1 MPWKYNGSTLKVGR
15 AFTGTDGTKYPA
27 VWMRYSDSEK
37 TDIGITWEDSPA
49 SEAPYDN
56 RFYWGRQTDG
66 TLIPRSLT
74 DVNNVD
80 ENGKAVIDPL
90 TGQQSVTKGLKTIYI
105 EQTKQTANDKLS
117 ATDWYVTRKA
127 EDSTTTIPS
136 DVTTYRAA
144 VRTKSGTIEKAITDA
159 ADHAAF
165 MALFDTPMDDQDPP
179 QPTGNA
185 PINDWPEDI

>member
-1 MPWKYNGSTLKVGR
+1 MPWKYNGSILKVGR

-37 TDIGITWEDSPA
+37 AARGITWEDPPA

-56 RFYWGRQTDG
+56 RFYWGRETDG
-66 TLIPRSLT
+66 TLIPKSLT
-74 DVNNVD
+74 DVNEVD
-80 ENGKAVIDPL
+80 KDGNAIIDPVTDKQL
-90 TGQQSVTKGLKTIYI
+90 VTKGLKTIYT
-105 EQTKQTANDKLS
+105 EQIKQTANYKLS
-117 ATDWYVTRKA
+117 TTDWYITRKA

-136 DVTTYRAA
+136 AVSTYRAA
-144 VRTKSGTIEKAITDA
+144 VRTKSGQIETLIADV

-165 MALFDTPMDDQDPP
+165 MALFDVPMDNQKPP

-185 PINDWPEDI
+185 PINDWPDEL

>member
-1 MPWKYNGSTLKVGR
+1 MPWKLGDKIIKEGR
-15 AFTGTDGTKYPA
+15 SWSNDGVTHPTNWA
-27 VWMRYSDSEK
+27 IWSDADK
-37 TDIGITWEDSPA
+37 KAAGLTWEDPP
-49 SEAPYDN
+49 APYDN

-74 DVNNVD
+74 DVNEVD
-80 ENGKAVIDPL
+80 EDGKAVIDPL
-90 TGQQSVTKGLKTIYI
+90 TGKQLVTKGLKTIYI

-117 ATDWYVTRKA
+117 ETDWYVTRKA

-136 DVTTYRAA
+136 DVSTYRAA

-165 MALFDTPMDDQDPP
+165 MALFDTPMDSQDPP

-185 PINDWPEDI
+185 PINDWPDEI

>member
-1 MPWKYNGSTLKVGR
+1 MPWKYNGSTLRPGK

-27 VWMRYSDSEK
+27 VWMRYSNSEK
-37 TDIGITWEDSPA
+37 TDMGITWEDPPA

-56 RFYWGRQTDG
+56 RFYSGRQTDG

-74 DVNNVD
+74 DVNEVD
-80 ENGKAVIDPL
+80 EGGNAIIDMMTGKQL
-90 TGQQSVTKGLKTIYI
+90 VTKGLKTIYI

-117 ATDWYVTRKA
+117 ETDWYVTRKA

-144 VRTKSGTIEKAITDA
+144 VRTKSGQIETAITNA

-165 MALFDTPMDDQDPP
+165 MALFDAPVDSDGN
-179 QPTGNA
+179 PTGNA

>member
-1 MPWKYNGSTLKVGR
+1 MPWKYNGSNLKEGR
-15 AFTGTDGTKYPA
+15 GFTGTDGTQ
-27 VWMRYSDSEK
+27 YSSAWIRMTDSEK
-37 TDIGITWEDSPA
+37 TAAGITWSDPPA
-49 SEAPYDN
+49 SEAPFDN

-66 TLIPRSLT
+66 TLIPKSLT
-74 DVNNVD
+74 DVNEVD
-80 ENGKAVIDPL
+80 DDGKAIIDPT
-90 TGQQSVTKGLKTIYI
+90 TGKQLVTKGLKTIYI

-159 ADHAAF
+159 ADHTAF
-165 MALFDTPMDDQDPP
+165 MALFDAPVDSDGNV
-179 QPTGNA
+179 TGNA
-185 PINDWPEDI
+185 PINDWPDEI

>member
-37 TDIGITWEDSPA
+37 AAIGITWEDPPA

-74 DVNNVD
+74 DVNEVD
-80 ENGKAVIDPL
+80 EDGKAVIDPL

-105 EQTKQTANDKLS
+105 EQTKRTANEKLS
-117 ATDWYVTRKA
+117 ETDWYVTRKA

-144 VRTKSGTIEKAITDA
+144 VRTKSGTIETAINNA
-159 ADHAAF
+159 ANLTAF
-165 MALFDTPMDDQDPP
+165 MALFDVPVDSDGNV
-179 QPTGNA
+179 TGNA
-185 PINDWPEDI
+185 KINDWPDEI

>member
-27 VWMRYSDSEK
+27 VWMRYSNSEK
-37 TDIGITWEDSPA
+37 TAIGITWEDPPA

-66 TLIPRSLT
+66 TLIPKSLT
-74 DVNNVD
+74 DVNDVD
-80 ENGKAVIDPL
+80 EDGEAIIDPL

-105 EQTKQTANDKLS
+105 EQTKQTANGKLS
-117 ATDWYVTRKA
+117 ATDWYVVRKA

-144 VRTKSGTIEKAITDA
+144 VRTKSGQIESAISGA
-159 ADHAAF
+159 ANHAAF
-165 MALFDTPMDDQDPP
+165 MALFDTPMDSQDPP

-185 PINDWPEDI
+185 PINDWPDEI

>member
-74 DVNNVD
+74 DVNEVD
-80 ENGKAVIDPL
+80 EDGKAVIDPL
-90 TGQQSVTKGLKTIYI
+90 TGKQLVTKGLKTIYI

-117 ATDWYVTRKA
+117 ETDWYVTRKA

-144 VRTKSGTIEKAITDA
+144 VRTKSGQIETAITNA

-165 MALFDTPMDDQDPP
+165 MALFDAPVDSDGN
-179 QPTGNA
+179 PTGNA